1 MNPTT
6 FDNNPSPPP
15 PPPPPP
21 RPEFE
26 VITAAMG
33 ATEHGGG
40 GLGSFCFLV
49 FVDKFEVSR
58 ISAVVLLQVVEG
70 ESEEQRREEREND
83 TKKEEEEREEE
94 GEEEEEGEGEEEKI
108 DLEKG
113 QAGAVIEEM
122 ALERIE
128 DQRDHFN
135 VSMMQR
141 LNPTNPLRIVI
152 NGGTRVATPSPS
164 QSSRFQPPPPA
175 PPRSQPRSTPTPQ
188 EIPVINFQFSWFF
201 PSCDQQSITT
211 LNSGRYTNK
220 ISLFLFVVHMFVAV
234 ALVCFLIFKGIQG
247 LIEASNPAKRNEER
261 VLKFL
266 LPQVEAASLLSI
278 TLAFAWQKALREWP
292 QIMVYV
298 ILWGSFF
305 MSLSAGILLICFQKP
320 ATDGVGVC
328 FIAFA
333 IGNGLYACWVSQR
346 IGFCF
351 KILLKSLE
359 PVSKFPDLNQ
369 PAYWMLGSGFLWMS
383 LWILAVVGALNFY
396 YPPLI
401 IIALGLSLA
410 WTTEVM
416 RNVVNITISRVIA
429 LYYLRGMQSNTQ
441 FCFQRALTRNLGSA
455 CLGSLFVPT
464 IETLRIIAR
473 GLNLLEG
480 EDEFMFSCAHCC
492 LNVMESIFRYGNGWA
507 YVQIAAYGKGFV
519 RASQD
524 TWELFQ
530 REEMVPIVDSDMTSA
545 ICFLTGVCSGS
556 ICVIVVAAWTAKVHQ
571 PFTATISFLAF
582 FVGYLMTRIAMALP
596 HACVSC
602 YYVCYAEN
610 PENRLFD
617 KTIKD
622 RINLIKTGRD
632 IVVPTPR
639 VPRRFT
645 R

>member
-1 MNPTT
+1 MSGCQHGNVQGAEPPLSSSLCGFLHYCLIWTQHKH
-6 FDNNPSPPP
+6 PSPPRLRRHRNLRSP
-15 PPPPPP
+15 PP
-21 RPEFE
+21 
-26 VITAAMG
+26 AMG
-33 ATEHGGG
+33 ATEH
-40 GLGSFCFLV
+40 
-49 FVDKFEVSR
+49 
-58 ISAVVLLQVVEG
+58 VVEA
-70 ESEEQRREEREND
+70 ETEEARREEKEKD
-83 TKKEEEEREEE
+83 KKEEDEEEREE
-94 GEEEEEGEGEEEKI
+94 GEEEEKF

-113 QAGAVIEEM
+113 QAGSVVQEKG
-122 ALERIE
+122 LGRIE
-128 DQRDHFN
+128 DQRDHLHM
-135 VSMMQR
+135 SMLQT

-164 QSSRFQPPPPA
+164 HSSLFQTPPHPHPHPPPPA
-175 PPRSQPRSTPTPQ
+175 PRSQPRSTPTPQ
-188 EIPVINFQFSWFF
+188 LSV
-201 PSCDQQSITT
+201 TT
-211 LNSGRYTNK
+211 LNSRRFTNK
-220 ISLFLFVVHMFVAV
+220 FYLFLFMVHMVAAV
-234 ALVCFLIFKGIQG
+234 GLVGFLIFKGIQG
-247 LIEASNPAKRNEER
+247 LLEASNPIKRKEER

-266 LPQVEAASLLSI
+266 LPQVEAASLMSI
-278 TLAFAWQKALREWP
+278 TLAFAWQKALRVWP
-292 QIMVYV
+292 QFMVHF
-298 ILWGSFF
+298 ILWCTFF

-320 ATDGVGVC
+320 ATDGIGVC

-346 IGFCF
+346 VGFCF

-369 PAYWMLGSGFLWMS
+369 PTYWMLGSGFLWMS

-396 YPPLI
+396 FQPLVI
-401 IIALGLSLA
+401 ILLVLSLM

-416 RNVVNITISRVIA
+416 RNVVNITVSRVIA

-455 CLGSLFVPT
+455 CLGSLFVPA
-464 IETLRIIAR
+464 IEALRIVAR

-492 LNVMESIFRYGNGWA
+492 LRVMESIFRYGNGWA
-507 YVQIAAYGKGFV
+507 YVQIAAYGKCFV

-524 TWELFQ
+524 TWALFE
-530 REEMVPIVDSDMTSA
+530 REEMVKIVDADMTSA

-556 ICVIVVAAWTAKVHQ
+556 ICVIVVAAWTMKVYH
-571 PFTATISFLAF
+571 PFTATISLLSF
-582 FVGYLMTRIAMALP
+582 FIGYLMTRIAMALP

-622 RINLIKTGRD
+622 RINLINSGRD
-632 IVVPTPR
+632 VVAPTPR
-639 VPRRFT
+639 VPHRFA